1 MEVRNDIS
9 KSNQFTKTR
18 SGQTLGKRAQNGG
31 EMRSVFTGLG
41 FIHATVVGYIGQGEV
56 SKRPSIPPLSMLNKI
71 DHFAKTGSGQT
82 NMRKSTPKKWTVF
95 SFLAGGGGP

>member
-1 MEVRNDIS
+1 MARTGGLGKKTQHIFCDAIYIS

-18 SGQTLGKRAQNGG
+18 SGQTLGTSTQNG

-56 SKRPSIPPLSMLNKI
+56 SKRPSIPPLLMFKKMIILPRQARDK
-71 DHFAKTGSGQT
+71 QT
-82 NMRKSTPKKWTVF
+82 
-95 SFLAGGGGP
+95 